1 MEITA
6 AKVLDLQPTVDAF
19 MWQTFAAKYMNYS
32 PFIEINGRA
41 GSWGFEKDVYSDDLI
56 LSLNSTDTRAMV
68 QWSGSFFFPCL
79 WERHSENLNGW
90 GGYFDI

>member
-1 MEITA
+1 
-6 AKVLDLQPTVDAF
+6 

-41 GSWGFEKDVYSDDLI
+41 GSWRFEKDVHSDDLI

-79 WERHSENLNGW
+79 WERHSENLNRW
-90 GGYFDI
+90 GGTSISNWWVSSIGNLLTSKVGY